1 MKGHFKKFLA
11 HVETREINK
20 GAPSDRNLAKPN
32 SVRAHADRG
41 EERSRSK
48 SEDSGANKDNE
59 DPNATVEN

>member
-1 MKGHFKKFLA
+1 VKGHFKKFLA

-20 GAPSDRNLAKPN
+20 GAPSDRNPN
-32 SVRAHADRG
+32 TVRTHVERG